1 MYKNNM
7 YTLAN
12 PKKPGRPATGQNT
25 DMPGCATQRQERSMV
40 EKAKQDAKTE
50 QDPVKKLRA
59 VVLSRGSA
67 SIKGIAR
74 VFRIMDDDG
83 DKVISIKE
91 FKKGLKDYGVF
102 LDTDDEFQAAF
113 DCFDKDGDGSLCY
126 DEFLV
131 GLRGPIPRCR
141 ETLIRQAF
149 NKLDKDG
156 SGEIT
161 IDDLKGVYS
170 VQQHPKFQNGEW
182 TEDQILKKYLEQFE
196 GGGGVKGDG
205 VITWDEF
212 MDYYAG
218 VSASVDTNAYFDLMM
233 RSVWKLG

>member
-1 MYKNNM
+1 MYKSSM
-7 YTLAN
+7 YTLSN
-12 PKKPGRPATGQNT
+12 PKKPGSRQKDP
-25 DMPGCATQRQERSMV
+25 DMPGGATTRQEGSMIQR
-40 EKAKQDAKTE
+40 AKQEAKTE
-50 QDPVKKLRA
+50 TDPIKKLRA
-59 VVLSRGSA
+59 IILSRGSA

-83 DKVISIKE
+83 DKQISIKE

-102 LDTDDEFQAAF
+102 LDSPEEFQAAF
-113 DCFDKDGDGSLCY
+113 DACDSDGGGTLDY
-126 DEFLV
+126 DEFLIAI
-131 GLRGPIPRCR
+131 RGPIPKCR
-141 ETLIRQAF
+141 ETLIRAAF

-161 IDDLKGVYS
+161 VDDLKGVYS
-170 VQQHPKFQNGEW
+170 VQQHPKYQNGEW
-182 TEDQILKKYLEQFE
+182 TEDQILQKYLEQFE
-196 GGGGVKGDG
+196 GNGGCKGDG
-205 VITWDEF
+205 KITWDEF